1 MTRMTQNPATPGRDG
16 NATVET
22 PTKGNPGHG
31 PVRTLK
37 VGDRIT
43 VYGDLEVIA
52 VEGRRVQVRVVRASA
67 PPPEPVMFPVRSF
80 ESLSD
85 Q

>member
-1 MTRMTQNPATPGRDG
+1 MPVTDSKNQQ
-16 NATVET
+16 
-22 PTKGNPGHG
+22 G

-52 VEGRRVQVRVVRASA
+52 VNGRRVQVRVVSASA
-67 PPPEPVMFPVRSF
+67 PVMFAVKKEDEKPRPTVQR
-80 ESLSD
+80 EID
-85 Q
+85 R